1 RHKSHQLDSRSQ
13 PIESTTAITMANPYI
28 LASDNSPAL
37 LPLLRADPALAARQ
51 DEHGYSLLHAAAS
64 YNHLD
69 LLRTLINEFKVDVNL
84 TDEDG
89 ETCLFVAESVEV
101 ARYLVEEAGIDKSK
115 TNDEGLTAAQAITND
130 GSFPLV
136 AAYLN
141 DIILGEAKGE
151 LPPNVKVS
159 FGTTEVNEGDG
170 EGEGDG
176 DADGVVVDAAL
187 RARIEE
193 LAARGNFHSE
203 EGQRELR
210 GLVTD
215 ALRGSGPESAGD
227 GERDTK
233 RRG

>member
-1 RHKSHQLDSRSQ
+1 
-13 PIESTTAITMANPYI
+13 MANPYI

-141 DIILGEAKGE
+141 DILGEAKGE

-159 FGTTEVNEGDG
+159 FGTTEVNEGNG
-170 EGEGDG
+170 EGEG
-176 DADGVVVDAAL
+176 DGVVVDAAL

-215 ALRGSGPESAGD
+215 ALRGSGPESAG
-227 GERDTK
+227 ERDTK

>member
-1 RHKSHQLDSRSQ
+1 
-13 PIESTTAITMANPYI
+13 MANPYI

-69 LLRTLINEFKVDVNL
+69 LLRTLIDEFKVDVNL

-101 ARYLVEEAGIDKSK
+101 ARYLVEEAGINKSK

-141 DIILGEAKGE
+141 VNDILGEAKGE

-159 FGTTEVNEGDG
+159 FGTTEVK

-176 DADGVVVDAAL
+176 EGVVVDAAL

-193 LAARGNFHSE
+193 LASRGDFHSE

-215 ALRGSGPESAGD
+215 ALRGSGPESS
-227 GERDTK
+227 ERDTK

>member
-1 RHKSHQLDSRSQ
+1 
-13 PIESTTAITMANPYI
+13 MANPYI

-37 LPLLRADPALAARQ
+37 LPLLRADPAVASAQ

-69 LLRTLINEFKVDVNL
+69 LLRTLVEEFKVDVNL

-101 ARYLVEEAGIDKSK
+101 ARYLVEECGINKSK
-115 TNDEGLTAAQAITND
+115 TNDEGLTAAESITND

-141 DIILGEAKGE
+141 DIIAGDVRAE
-151 LPPNVKVS
+151 LPSNVKVS
-159 FGTTEVNEGDG
+159 FGTRGTEGGE
-170 EGEGDG
+170 EGEG
-176 DADGVVVDAAL
+176 GVVVDTAM
-187 RARIEE
+187 RQRIEE

-210 GLVTD
+210 GLVAD
-215 ALRGSGPESAGD
+215 ALRGSGPASDPSA
-227 GERDTK
+227 RDTK
-233 RRG
+233 RRVG